1 MHHKPIP
8 YTLYQWVWKAI
19 DWVYPPVCGGCGIA
33 GARWC
38 PECQR
43 SLQRING
50 NLCPGCGTPNNK
62 EAVCSNC
69 REHSLVLDGLRAYAR
84 YSGALRNAIH
94 RLKYQRDIALAET
107 LAGFLVELYYET
119 RWQIDLVAP
128 VPLGVVRRRERGYNQ
143 AAMIAYPFALAVRV
157 SYSGGAIRRVRETVS
172 QVDLKFSQRL
182 ENVQDA
188 FWADPQK
195 VAGKKVMVIDDVTT
209 TGATLNACAEA
220 LKNAGAITVYGFVVA
235 RTFLSEGGKN
245 DRAS

>member
-19 DWVYPPVCGGCGIA
+19 DWVYPPVCGGCGAA

-38 PECQR
+38 PECQS

-50 NLCPGCGTPNNK
+50 NLCPRCGMPVNK
-62 EAVCSNC
+62 EAICYNCSE
-69 REHSLVLDGLRAYAR
+69 RPLVIDGLRAYAH

-107 LAGFLVELYYET
+107 LASFLVELYQEI
-119 RWQIDLVAP
+119 RWEIDLVVP
-128 VPLGVVRRRERGYNQ
+128 VPLGMVRRKERGYNQ
-143 AAMIAYPFALAVRV
+143 AAMIAYPFALAVQV
-157 SYSGGAIRRVRETVS
+157 SYSGGAIRRVRETAS
-172 QVDLKFSQRL
+172 QVDLGFLQRL
-182 ENVQDA
+182 ENVKDA

-195 VAGKKVMVIDDVTT
+195 VAGRTILLIDDVTT

-220 LKNAGAITVYGFVVA
+220 LKNAGAKTVYGFVVA

>member
-1 MHHKPIP
+1 
-8 YTLYQWVWKAI
+8 
-19 DWVYPPVCGGCGIA
+19 
-33 GARWC
+33 
-38 PECQR
+38 
-43 SLQRING
+43 LQRING